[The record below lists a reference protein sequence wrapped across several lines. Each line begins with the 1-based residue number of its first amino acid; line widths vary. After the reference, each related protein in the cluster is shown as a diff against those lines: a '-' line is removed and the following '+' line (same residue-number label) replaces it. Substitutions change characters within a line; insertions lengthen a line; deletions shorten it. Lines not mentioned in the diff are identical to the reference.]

1 MSEEKKLTN
10 EQVIVQD
17 LVNQLQEKEA
27 IIINLRVT
35 ITQLKV
41 QIAEAQEKKSGDGII
56 PEKLTINTDL
66 DKAEDKA
73 EDKSN

>member
-17 LVNQLQEKEA
+17 LVKQLQEKEA